1 MALDAEHVFV
11 WQLHRTMT
19 ARFPAMKFHG
29 CINDCLFVTG
39 VEREQIKHVVEHD
52 CGPDE
57 PIPAQKSF
65 CLFWPDDSPRFED
78 KERLVAAPKVE
89 WSHRYNRPRP
99 SAWRARNAESVDAFD
114 DDVAFGYWSTNAPF
128 KSGVTEWRL
137 MSEPDRKSVV

>member
-1 MALDAEHVFV
+1 MFLIGRMALDAEHVFV
-11 WQLHRTMT
+11 WQLHRSMV

-39 VEREQIKHVVEHD
+39 VERKQIEHVIEHD

-57 PIPAQKSF
+57 PIPAQKSL
-65 CLFWPDDSPRFED
+65 CLFWPDNSPRFKV

-89 WSHRYNRPRP
+89 WSHRWNRPRP

-114 DDVAFGYWSTNAPF
+114 DDVTFG
-128 KSGVTEWRL
+128 
-137 MSEPDRKSVV
+137 